1 MKFDRQLWIAGMALA
16 LTGLPGTANAE
27 IVDREL
33 GTDSEGNTVKGHVF
47 QAGRGFG
54 RSTSRRS
61 SLPVRRSR
69 WASRG
74 IDRGYRYPYSYYY
87 VPFASFHYGSPI
99 SFCRVP
105 ARYFGGSSFS
115 VRVVR

>member
-1 MKFDRQLWIAGMALA
+1 MVYFGGVSSQV
-16 LTGLPGTANAE
+16 E
-27 IVDREL
+27 IVEREL
-33 GTDSEGNTVKGHVF
+33 GKDSEGNTVTGDVF

-54 RSTSRRS
+54 RSSSRRS

-69 WASRG
+69 WAGRG
-74 IDRGYRYPYSYYY
+74 IDNGYRYPYAYYY

-105 ARYFGGSSFS
+105 AHYFSGSSFS
-115 VRVVR
+115 VRISR